1 MVNVRI
7 DSMNQKIEYMKM
19 DKQMVYLLVAGI
31 VWVLSFTSCENEI
44 PYNPSLHVPQLV
56 MNALLEA
63 GEEEN
68 FVYLSLS
75 GANNISHVDEAVV
88 TLYVNG
94 RAVEVAEELPPIQ
107 PFGNAPDT
115 ELPEIAK
122 RKKFRLKTRF
132 SPGDCLRLEAV
143 AEGGRYR
150 AKASVVVPQPLD
162 GLRVDTATVM
172 LRYRYDSWKPCRRY
186 LVSID
191 DRSGELNYYRLDI
204 RRELKIYGRS
214 FVGNDTVDFVNKTS
228 LVNREDVVLTDGRPM
243 TGDEEDNFFLPNM
256 ENKFNIFS
264 DRLFAGSSHTLKVYT
279 ETLDDFTT
287 SVVHDVKR
295 VEHKAV
301 VRLLSL
307 NEEEYR
313 YLKALNCLDSDDY
326 DTSLMEPVVIPS
338 NVKGGLGF
346 VGCSADVRM
355 ELELPEVVFNGY
367 M

>member
-1 MVNVRI
+1 
-7 DSMNQKIEYMKM
+7 MNQKIEYMKM

-122 RKKFRLKTRF
+122 RKKFRLKTKS

-150 AKASVVVPQPLD
+150 AEASVVVPQPLD

-191 DRSGELNYYRLDI
+191 DRPGELNYYRLDI

-214 FVGNDTVDFVNKTS
+214 FVGNDTVDFVKKTS